1 MIEIGYI
8 GQVTLED
15 SIALSVI
22 CQNGSSLP
30 TNPDSAP
37 TYTIIDKDGTDL
49 SGETGSMSLTPASE
63 TGLRAV
69 LLPVTSANG
78 YAADS
83 LYTFTVSYELSS
95 VAYLVKGTFKVT

>member
-8 GQVTLED
+8 GQVALES

-22 CQNGSSLP
+22 CQNGSNLP
-30 TNPDSAP
+30 TVPDSDP
-37 TYTIIDKDGTDL
+37 TYTIIDKDGTAL
-49 SGETGSMSLTPASE
+49 SGETGSMSLNPGSIS
-63 TGLRAV
+63 GLQAV

-83 LYTFTVSYELSS
+83 LYTFVVSYILSS
-95 VAYLVKGTFKVT
+95 TTYLVKGTFKVT